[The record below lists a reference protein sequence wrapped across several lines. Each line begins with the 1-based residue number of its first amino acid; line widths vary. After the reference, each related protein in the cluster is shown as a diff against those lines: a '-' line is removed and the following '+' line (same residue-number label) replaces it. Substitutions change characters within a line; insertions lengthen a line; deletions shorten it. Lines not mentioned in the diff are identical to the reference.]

1 MSAVI
6 EYQLNLYGAIVLGAG
21 GIVLMMLRL
30 IFAKR
35 PGGWEYLW
43 ILALFFACLLGAIA
57 WGQSTEPELYT
68 RAAGPATATTVTGLT
83 YLNGVLGQ
91 TSRLRVD
98 TDRGVFFLDAS
109 APIPKTGSVY
119 LLTREREW
127 GTSTRTFMC
136 LHAAAAHCWAVQID
150 AGS

>member
-6 EYQLNLYGAIVLGAG
+6 EYQLNLYGAIGLGAG
-21 GIVLMMLRL
+21 GIVLMILRL

-43 ILALFFACLLGAIA
+43 VLALLFACALGAIA
-57 WGQSTEPELYT
+57 WGQSQEPELYT
-68 RAAGPATATTVTGLT
+68 RTAGPPTTTTVTGIT
-83 YLNGVLGQ
+83 YLNGLLGQ
-91 TSRLRVD
+91 TSQVRVD

-109 APIPKTGSVY
+109 APIPKTGTVY

-127 GTSTRTFMC
+127 GTSTRTFIC
-136 LHAAAAHCWAVQID
+136 LHATAAHCWAIQID
-150 AGS
+150 EDS

>member
-57 WGQSTEPELYT
+57 WGQSTEPGLYT
-68 RAAGPATATTVTGLT
+68 RTESTPTTTTVTGLT
-83 YLNGVLGQ
+83 YLNGPLGQ
-91 TSRLRVD
+91 TSQVRVD
-98 TDRGVFFLDAS
+98 TDHGVFFLDAG
-109 APIPKTGSVY
+109 APIPKTGTVY
-119 LLTREREW
+119 LMTRERKW
-127 GTSTRTFMC
+127 GTSTRTFLC

>member
-1 MSAVI
+1 MSAAI
-6 EYQLNLYGAIVLGAG
+6 EYQLNLYGAIALGVG
-21 GIVLMMLRL
+21 GIVFMILRL

-43 ILALFFACLLGAIA
+43 VLALFFACLLGAIA
-57 WGQSTEPELYT
+57 WGQSTEPGLYT
-68 RAAGPATATTVTGLT
+68 RTTGSPTATTVTGLT

-98 TDRGVFFLDAS
+98 TDHRVFFLDAS
-109 APIPKTGSVY
+109 APIPKTGTVY
-119 LLTREREW
+119 LITRERQW
-127 GTSTRTFMC
+127 GTSTRTFLC
-136 LHAAAAHCWAVQID
+136 LHAAGAHCWAVQID

>member
-21 GIVLMMLRL
+21 GVVLMILRL

-43 ILALFFACLLGAIA
+43 MLALLFACVLGLLASL
-57 WGQSTEPELYT
+57 QSMESGLYT
-68 RAAGPATATTVTGLT
+68 RTVGPPIAASVTGLT
-83 YLNGVLGQ
+83 YLDGALGR
-91 TSRLRVD
+91 TSQLRVD
-98 TDRGVFFLDAS
+98 TDRGIFFLDAS
-109 APIPKTGSVY
+109 APIPKAGTVY
-119 LLTREREW
+119 LITRERKW

-136 LHAAAAHCWAVQID
+136 LHAVAAHCWAVQID
-150 AGS
+150 EGN

>member
-43 ILALFFACLLGAIA
+43 ILALFFCVSAGRYSLGAEHGA
-57 WGQSTEPELYT
+57 
-68 RAAGPATATTVTGLT
+68 
-83 YLNGVLGQ
+83 
-91 TSRLRVD
+91 
-98 TDRGVFFLDAS
+98 
-109 APIPKTGSVY
+109 
-119 LLTREREW
+119 
-127 GTSTRTFMC
+127 
-136 LHAAAAHCWAVQID
+136 
-150 AGS
+150 

>member
-6 EYQLNLYGAIVLGAG
+6 EYQINLYSAIWLGAG

-43 ILALFFACLLGAIA
+43 VLALFFACVLGAIA
-57 WGQSTEPELYT
+57 WGQSTEPGLYT
-68 RAAGPATATTVTGLT
+68 RNAGPATTTTVTGIT
-83 YLNGVLGQ
+83 YLNGLLGQ

-98 TDRGVFFLDAS
+98 TDRGVFFLDPS
-109 APIPKTGSVY
+109 APIPKTGTVY
-119 LLTREREW
+119 LVTRERKW
-127 GTSTRTFMC
+127 GTSTRTFLC
-136 LHAAAAHCWAVQID
+136 LDAGAAHCWAVPID